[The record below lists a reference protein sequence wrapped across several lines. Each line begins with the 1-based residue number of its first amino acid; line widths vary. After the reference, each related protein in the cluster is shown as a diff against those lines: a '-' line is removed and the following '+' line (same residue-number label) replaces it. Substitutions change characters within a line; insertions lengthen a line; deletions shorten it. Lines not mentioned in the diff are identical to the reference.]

1 MMRTF
6 QQACVGFILASMGI
20 TSANAGISIDSTRV
34 IFEASDHGRGQSVG
48 VSSTDSS
55 TSPYLIKAQVTR
67 DIEGKHAQTPFV
79 TTPSLFR
86 LEPGSTHQV
95 LIVKKTGENEL
106 PLDRESVFY
115 FRSVAMPAGKKQAA
129 IPSPVLGGS
138 IQVAT
143 AMVVKLFYRPSG
155 LPFPHQQAMGML
167 EFSGASQGLKVTNPT
182 PYYIT
187 LSSLRVGREQVSF
200 SAATGNTLIA
210 PFGSQVY
217 PRAPHQGKV
226 EWKAINDYGG
236 TEVFYG
242 SVR

>member
-34 IFEASDHGRGQSVG
+34 IFEASDHARGQSVG

-95 LIVKKTGENEL
+95 LIVKKQARTSYPWIGNRFSISAVL
-106 PLDRESVFY
+106 PCLR
-115 FRSVAMPAGKKQAA
+115 
-129 IPSPVLGGS
+129 
-138 IQVAT
+138 
-143 AMVVKLFYRPSG
+143 VKNRR
-155 LPFPHQQAMGML
+155 PFPHRSWADR
-167 EFSGASQGLKVTNPT
+167 F
-182 PYYIT
+182 
-187 LSSLRVGREQVSF
+187 R
-200 SAATGNTLIA
+200 
-210 PFGSQVY
+210 
-217 PRAPHQGKV
+217 
-226 EWKAINDYGG
+226 
-236 TEVFYG
+236 
-242 SVR
+242 